1 MSWIDAFETNIAL
14 KRAGRIDDRLF
25 AETRLRHGVYGQ
37 RYDNGQ
43 RHDGM
48 QTRKIPYPER
58 ELTKGPGT
66 LWDAPGMV
74 RIKVPMGRLSA
85 DQLEALAHVADRYS
99 TGILHVT
106 TRQDIQMH
114 FVHLE
119 DTPDLMRRLDE
130 AGITTQEACGNAV
143 RNVTACATAGVCKTE
158 SFDVTPYAGAL
169 ADFLLLH
176 DDTQDF
182 GRKFKIA
189 FSGCAGQA
197 CGLVRFHD
205 LGCLAAIRDGQRG
218 FEVYVGGGLGAVPRQ
233 ADLYTDFVPAD
244 ELLPLA
250 QAICRVFARLGE
262 KKVRTRARLK
272 FLVEKL
278 GIEEFRRLVEEE
290 RAILPSDERWSLG
303 TRDLTANEEQPAF
316 PAARA
321 DAPLT
326 GAVKR
331 WARHNVRPQRQEGY
345 VTATLRLP
353 LGDFT
358 SGQARGLAA
367 VMRRFTGDTLRATV
381 EQNLLLRWVPEASLP
396 ELYDALRTLK
406 LHAYAAGTLA
416 DITACPGTDTCKLG
430 ISASRGL
437 AGELE
442 SRLLARLDT
451 LHPEA
456 RDLRIKVSGCFNS
469 CGQHHVAD
477 IGFLGV
483 NRSAGQRRVPH
494 FQLVVGGRWRDNGG
508 AFGMRIAAYPA
519 KRIPEVVD
527 KLIEVWLGE
536 RDDAEPFAAYIAR
549 VGRARL
555 KTVLDPLTQIPAYE
569 DDPSFYTDWGDARE
583 FTIGDKG
590 IGECAGELVSATSF
604 GLQHAE
610 RRIFEGQL
618 AVEKAEGLPA
628 ATAAYEAMVSAART
642 LVRIKEPDV
651 GTDPAIIVDRF
662 RALYHDTKV
671 FWDPYAKGKFA
682 RYLLATHADPPEGEI
697 RASVARRHLDEATLF
712 VEAAH
717 ACFIRLQ
724 DTPVV
729 QEAS

>member
-1 MSWIDAFETNIAL
+1 
-14 KRAGRIDDRLF
+14 
-25 AETRLRHGVYGQ
+25 
-37 RYDNGQ
+37 
-43 RHDGM
+43 
-48 QTRKIPYPER
+48 
-58 ELTKGPGT
+58 
-66 LWDAPGMV
+66 
-74 RIKVPMGRLSA
+74 
-85 DQLEALAHVADRYS
+85 
-99 TGILHVT
+99 
-106 TRQDIQMH
+106 
-114 FVHLE
+114 
-119 DTPDLMRRLDE
+119 
-130 AGITTQEACGNAV
+130 
-143 RNVTACATAGVCKTE
+143 
-158 SFDVTPYAGAL
+158 
-169 ADFLLLH
+169 
-176 DDTQDF
+176 

-205 LGCLAAIRDGQRG
+205 LGCLAALRDGEPG
-218 FEVYVGGGLGAVPRQ
+218 FEVFVGGGLGAVPRQ
-233 ADLYTDFVPAD
+233 ADRYTDFVPAD

-272 FLVEKL
+272 FLIEKL
-278 GIEEFRRLVEEE
+278 GIEEFRRLVEAE
-290 RAILPSDERWSLG
+290 RAILPPDERWSLS
-303 TRDLTANEEQPAF
+303 TRNLTGDEERPGF
-316 PAARA
+316 PAAPA
-321 DAPLT
+321 DEALT
-326 GAVKR
+326 GPVKR
-331 WARHNVRPQRQEGY
+331 WARHNVRPQRQDGY

-367 VMRRFTGDTLRATV
+367 VMRQFTGDTLRATV
-381 EQNLLLRWVPEASLP
+381 EQNLLLRWVPEANLP
-396 ELYDALRTLK
+396 DLYDALRTLK
-406 LHAYAAGTLA
+406 LHAQAAGTLA

-494 FQLVVGGRWRDNGG
+494 FQLVVGGRWSDNGG

-527 KLIEVWLGE
+527 ELIAVWLAE

-555 KTVLDPLTQIPAYE
+555 KTVLHPLTQIPAYE

-618 AVEKAEGLPA
+618 AVEKDETLSA
-628 ATAAYEAMVSAART
+628 AHAAYEAMVSGART

-651 GTDPAIIVDRF
+651 GTDPDVIVDRF
-662 RALYHDTKV
+662 RALYHDTRV

-682 RYLLATHADPPEGEI
+682 RYLLTTHADPPHGEI
-697 RASVARRHLDEATLF
+697 SAAVARRHLDEATLF

-724 DTPVV
+724 DTPLA

>member
-1 MSWIDAFETNIAL
+1 MSWIDTFETNLAL
-14 KRAGRIDDRLF
+14 KRRGRIDDRLF

-43 RHDGM
+43 RHDGV
-48 QTRKIPYPER
+48 RSRSIEYPER
-58 ELTKGPGT
+58 ELTKGPNT

-74 RIKVPMGRLSA
+74 RIKVPMGRLGA
-85 DQLEALAHVADRYS
+85 DQLEALADVADAYS

-106 TRQDIQMH
+106 TRQDIQVH

-130 AGITTQEACGNAV
+130 AGVTTREACGNSV
-143 RNVTACATAGVCKTE
+143 RNVTACPKAGICHGE

-169 ADFLLLH
+169 AQFLLGH

-189 FSGCAGQA
+189 FSGCAGEA
-197 CGLVRFHD
+197 CGLVKFHD
-205 LGCLAAIRDGQRG
+205 LGCLAVVRDGQPG

-233 ADLYTDFVPAD
+233 ADRYAEFVPAD

-250 QAICRVFARLGE
+250 QAICRVFARHGE

-278 GIEEFRRLVEEE
+278 GLEPFRELVEAE
-290 RAILPSDERWSLG
+290 RAILPPDERWSLS
-303 TRDLTANEEQPAF
+303 TQDLSVDEERPAF
-316 PAARA
+316 PPRPATEG
-321 DAPLT
+321 LE
-326 GAVKR
+326 GSVKR
-331 WARHNVRPQRQEGY
+331 WARHNVQPQRQAGY
-345 VTATLRLP
+345 AAATIRLP
-353 LGDFT
+353 LGDL
-358 SGQARGLAA
+358 SSAQARGLA
-367 VMRRFTGDTLRATV
+367 VVLRQFTGDTLRATV
-381 EQNLLLRWVPEASLP
+381 EQNLLLRWIPEASLP
-396 ELYDALRTLK
+396 ELHAALRELK
-406 LHAYAAGTLA
+406 LHAWAAGTLA

-442 SRLLARLDT
+442 SRILARLDS
-451 LHPEA
+451 LHPDA
-456 RDLRIKVSGCFNS
+456 RALRIKVSGCFNS

-527 KLIEVWLGE
+527 ELVATWLAE
-536 RDDAEPFAAYIAR
+536 REPDEPFQDYITR
-549 VGRARL
+549 VGRARV
-555 KTVLDPLTQIPAYE
+555 KTVLDPLTTIPSYE
-569 DDPSFYTDWGDARE
+569 EDPSFYTDWGDARE
-583 FTIGDKG
+583 YTIGDKG

-604 GLQHAE
+604 GLQDAE

-618 AVEKAEGLPA
+618 AVERGEAVA
-628 ATAAYEAMVSAART
+628 AARAAYEAMVSAART

-651 GTDPAIIVDRF
+651 GTDPNGIVDRF
-662 RALYHDTKV
+662 EALFHDTRV
-671 FWDPYAKGKFA
+671 FWDPFAGGKFA
-682 RYLLATHADPPEGEI
+682 RYLLATHADPPGDVSE
-697 RASVARRHLDEATLF
+697 AVARRHLDEAGLF

-724 DTPVV
+724 DTPAV